1 MILKLIISGNNKKE
15 KEHLTNRLQY
25 MFTFMRAAVY
35 AKRVMVSSCG
45 PAIYMQVDHKPR
57 ITFSITYF
65 IIANF
70 YFYL

>member
-1 MILKLIISGNNKKE
+1 
-15 KEHLTNRLQY
+15 

-65 IIANF
+65 ITANF